1 MGKIPSRPVYFFTF
15 DPTVSVFMEKYG
27 NGTKTGHGLF
37 HPFLRDLVF
46 ILIEPVFI
54 LYLINTRP
62 A

>member
-1 MGKIPSRPVYFFTF
+1 MK
-15 DPTVSVFMEKYG
+15 KYG